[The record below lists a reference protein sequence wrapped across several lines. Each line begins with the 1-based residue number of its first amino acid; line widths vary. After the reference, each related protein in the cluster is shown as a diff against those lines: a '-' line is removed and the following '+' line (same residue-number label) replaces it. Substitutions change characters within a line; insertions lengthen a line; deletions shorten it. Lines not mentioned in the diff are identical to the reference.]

1 MIPHGKAKIWK
12 PVFSAVKRLGL
23 KLEKRGK
30 DLKFYTVLV
39 LATTSLTRQLKPV
52 DSLLQTCYF
61 YNYENSSDVFLSM
74 AGWQDYLT
82 RSA

>member
-39 LATTSLTRQLKPV
+39 LATTSLTR
-52 DSLLQTCYF
+52 
-61 YNYENSSDVFLSM
+61 
-74 AGWQDYLT
+74 
-82 RSA
+82 